1 MAESEEDEEQFKSK
15 MIRTNCSTPMI
26 LISRKDELSNF
37 NVGDHDMFIIQHPR
51 EEQVDEN
58 EDVPRTIEIYYETGN
73 IEIRYHRICLLDEG
87 TSQEDES
94 KDELFSLYI
103 NSGAEQL
110 EWKAENYQ
118 LSEMEQAFLNRIK
131 R

>member
-37 NVGDHDMFIIQHPR
+37 NVEDHDMFIIQYPR
-51 EEQVDEN
+51 EEQVDEK
-58 EDVPRTIEIYYETGN
+58 VPRTIEIYYETGN

-87 TSQEDES
+87 TSQENES

-103 NSGAEQL
+103 TSGAEQL

>member
-37 NVGDHDMFIIQHPR
+37 NVEDHDMFIIQHPR

-87 TSQEDES
+87 TSQEDQS